1 MTRLAANGAIPL
13 VVVVVVVVSVVVV
26 SVVVSI
32 LIIRTRLARSVV
44 HSGVHFVMLGFGKL
58 VRSA

>member
-13 VVVVVVVVSVVVV
+13 VVVVVVVVV

-32 LIIRTRLARSVV
+32 LTIRTRLARSVV

>member
-1 MTRLAANGAIPL
+1 MAKPAANCAIPL
-13 VVVVVVVVSVVVV
+13 VVVV

-32 LIIRTRLARSVV
+32 LIIRTRLAWSVV

>member
-13 VVVVVVVVSVVVV
+13 VVVVVVVVV

-44 HSGVHFVMLGFGKL
+44 HSGVHFVKLGFGKL
-58 VRSA
+58 VRRA

>member
-13 VVVVVVVVSVVVV
+13 VVVVVVVVV

>member
-13 VVVVVVVVSVVVV
+13 VVVVVVVV

-58 VRSA
+58 MRSA